1 MPRVVH
7 FEIHAENP
15 KRAIKFYEAVFEWT
29 FHQWP
34 GPWEYWLVTT
44 GSKDEPGIDGGLVLR
59 RGPAPAEAQPVNA
72 YVCTV
77 QVPNADAAVEAAVGA
92 GGSIAVSKMAVP
104 GVGWLAYVKDTEG
117 NLLGVMQADSA
128 AAEPS

>member
-15 KRAIKFYEAVFEWT
+15 KRAIKFYQAVFGWT

-44 GSKDEPGIDGGLVLR
+44 GTKEEPGIDGGLILR
-59 RGPAPAEAQPVNA
+59 RGPPAAEAQGVNA

-77 QVPNADAAVEAAVGA
+77 DVPNTDAAVDAALKA
-92 GGSIAVSKMAVP
+92 GGAVAVAKRAVP
-104 GVGWLAYVKDTEG
+104 GIGWLAYVKDTEG
-117 NLLGVMQADSA
+117 NILGVMQTDSA
-128 AAEPS
+128 AA